1 MNSAD
6 KPTLLRQMV
15 KMHINELNYTK
26 SELTQ
31 ILELNESDC
40 DSYLYMNAS
49 PLRLQLRLG

>member
-26 SELTQ
+26 SELAQ
-31 ILELNESDC
+31 ILGLSESDC

-49 PLRLQLRLG
+49 PRRLQLRLG

>member
-15 KMHINELNYTK
+15 KMHIELNYTK
-26 SELTQ
+26 SELVQ

-49 PLRLQLRLG
+49 PRRLQLRLG